1 MAESNLKG
9 KKLLVIVESPTKSQ
23 HIQEYLRKAG
33 YNAKVMASKGHI
45 MELANGGSYFNTG
58 VDPKNGFKM
67 DIKVS
72 QDKKDTVAKLKAQA
86 DWADLVVLM
95 SDPDREGYVISWS
108 LIKFLKLPKSKY
120 VRAVTH
126 EITPKAVVDAI
137 EHPVKMDDDL
147 VEAGLARMALDKML
161 GFRLS
166 PVARNAVGARSVGRC
181 QSCGLKLIADREREI
196 QNFKPETYYDL
207 YLNFEKNGTAFKAKY
222 VGTAGNPIDRLK
234 SDDEVKA
241 VEAACVGDYA
251 IQGIDKKEKQESP
264 KPPFN
269 TPSFQ
274 QEASSKLGLSV
285 KDAMSVAQ
293 KIFEAGK
300 ITYMRTDDDTMSPE
314 FLPVIENYVKATYGD
329 KAYNK
334 PRVGK
339 KTGDEQA
346 GHECLRVTNPAL
358 TPSKFAKIDADDLH
372 QKVYKMIWQR
382 TIAACLPNA
391 VYSETGYLINNSG
404 QKFLL
409 ASKELIEEGFR
420 VVYNYKDDDDS
431 DGEVVKE
438 TFKKGEK
445 LRKCSLE
452 DQKKATKPKPRYTEA
467 TLVKELQKQGVGRPS
482 TYATIVDT
490 VLSESRG
497 YATKDGKSI
506 VPTELGMKLAEYL
519 DKYFN
524 GIIKLDYTREME
536 ESLDKIASGKLTRPD
551 FLHGF
556 YDAMENTIKSDPSIK
571 ATQAT
576 DKICPECGK
585 PLVIRR
591 SKYGK
596 SFLGCSGY
604 PKCHHIENLK

>member
-1 MAESNLKG
+1 MAEADLKS

-58 VDPKNGFKM
+58 VDPKSGFKM

-72 QDKKDTVAKLKAQA
+72 QDKKDTVTKLKAQT

-126 EITPKAVVDAI
+126 EITPKAVIDAI

-222 VGTAGNPIDRLK
+222 VGTAGNPIEHLK
-234 SDDEVKA
+234 SDEEVKA
-241 VEAACVGDYA
+241 VKTACAGDYA

-274 QEASSKLGLSV
+274 QEASSRLGLSV
-285 KDAMSVAQ
+285 KDAMSIAQ

-314 FLPVIENYVKATYGD
+314 FLPVIESYVKSTYGSN
-329 KAYNK
+329 AYNK
-334 PRVGK
+334 PRIGK

-358 TPSKFAKIDADDLH
+358 TPSEFAKIDADDLH

-391 VYSETGYLINNSG
+391 VYSETGYLIDNSS

-431 DGEVVKE
+431 DDEAVME

-445 LRKCSLE
+445 LQKCSLE

-490 VLSESRG
+490 VLSENRG

-506 VPTELGMKLAEYL
+506 VPTALGMKLAEYL

-524 GIIKLDYTREME
+524 SIIKLDYTREME

-551 FLHGF
+551 FLQSF
-556 YDAMENTIKSDPSIK
+556 YDAMESTIKSDPSIK
-571 ATQAT
+571 VAQAT

-585 PLVIRR
+585 PLVVRR

>member
-1 MAESNLKG
+1 MAESNLTG

-86 DWADLVVLM
+86 DWADLIVLM

-108 LIKFLKLPKSKY
+108 LIKFLKLPKSRY

-126 EITPKAVVDAI
+126 EITPKAVIDAI

-222 VGTAGNPIDRLK
+222 VGTAGNPIEHLK

-241 VEAACVGDYA
+241 VKAACIGDYM

-334 PRVGK
+334 PRAGK

-358 TPSKFAKIDADDLH
+358 TPSEFAKIDADDLH
-372 QKVYKMIWQR
+372 QKVYRMIWQR

-391 VYSETGYLINNSG
+391 VYSETGYLIDNSG

-420 VVYNYKDDDDS
+420 VVYNYKDDDDP

-445 LRKCSLE
+445 LQKCLLE

-551 FLHGF
+551 FLQRF
-556 YDAMENTIKSDPSIK
+556 YDAMESTIKSDPSIK
-571 ATQAT
+571 ASQAT
-576 DKICPECGK
+576 DKTCPECGK

>member
-86 DWADLVVLM
+86 DWADLIVLM

-196 QNFKPETYYDL
+196 QNFKPEAYYDL

-222 VGTAGNPIDRLK
+222 VGTAGNPIDHLK
-234 SDDEVKA
+234 SDDEIKAVKA
-241 VEAACVGDYA
+241 ACIGDYA

-314 FLPVIENYVKATYGD
+314 FMPVIENYVKTTYGD

-334 PRVGK
+334 PRIGK

-358 TPSKFAKIDADDLH
+358 TPSEFAKIDADDLH
-372 QKVYKMIWQR
+372 QKVYRMIWQR

-391 VYSETGYLINNSG
+391 VYSETGYLIDNSG

-420 VVYNYKDDDDS
+420 VVYNYKDDDDP

-445 LRKCSLE
+445 LQKCSLE
-452 DQKKATKPKPRYTEA
+452 DQKKVTKPKPRYTEA

-506 VPTELGMKLAEYL
+506 VPTALGMKLAEYL

-524 GIIKLDYTREME
+524 GIIKLDYTRKME

-551 FLHGF
+551 FLQGF
-556 YDAMENTIKSDPSIK
+556 YDAMESTIKSDPSIK
-571 ATQAT
+571 AAQVT

-585 PLVIRR
+585 PLVVRR

-596 SFLGCSGY
+596 SFLGCTGY